1 MRPPVRILVLLSVLL
16 VLFGPSPALAAGP
29 GDGQANG
36 DVEVEGSAPSDDGA
50 PGDDGSPAA
59 DGASDD
65 ATGIVLGPNGHPLR
79 CDGGLC
85 DTATGGVVC
94 SIAGPIGSRRVA
106 PPISVALLVGAAGLG
121 TLRRRVRRAK
131 EQAR

>member
-1 MRPPVRILVLLSVLL
+1 MRPPFRISVLLSALL
-16 VLFGPSPALAAGP
+16 ALFGPNRALAAGP

-36 DVEVEGSAPSDDGA
+36 DVEVEGGAPSDDGA
-50 PGDDGSPAA
+50 SGDDGSPAA

-85 DTATGGVVC
+85 DTTTGGVPC
-94 SIAGPIGSRRVA
+94 SIAGPVGSRRASLPMPVG
-106 PPISVALLVGAAGLG
+106 LLVGAVLLG
-121 TLRRRVRRAK
+121 TLLRRARLAK
-131 EQAR
+131 ERAR